1 MIIYFYRRNEAVEMH
16 ESDLKSKMDDHA
28 LEAVPV
34 NERKSWIQLANNPMG
49 VCSTLLI
56 MLFGALA
63 TFTAGLLWGLVAG
76 VICLIVGT
84 IFGTLLGNIARKEG
98 LSSTVLTR
106 LYGFG
111 VRGSAV
117 SSLVFCFMILGML
130 ALENALLY
138 HGVLFFFN
146 MESTLFN
153 VILIYGIFTLCWVL
167 FSIFG
172 INVVYRIASI
182 FTISFL
188 ALLVYIIVDSAVLGN
203 NSIGEIL
210 SFGPQ
215 FSESTGVMEF
225 IGAINILIG
234 ATGAMTL
241 VSADSS
247 RYARTKKDVFM
258 IAFCGN
264 LMQSIIILIAGGV
277 VAYVGMDAVV
287 QYYVT
292 NSGLSIEQARAIVL
306 DDMASF
312 FIILGGAVGFI
323 LMFLA
328 NGKAQILNTYSGSLA
343 LTNLFSALGWKGNR
357 AIFVVV
363 ANFIALIMIYFNILS
378 LVESWLDALGV
389 LTTSMATIVIVDYYI
404 VRKKMATEGHPSTSE
419 NVNIAGIVTLIISTI
434 TSLSLSTA
442 NIFPIPFV
450 AATVLCLVIYP
461 VMRIYVF
468 KPTMF
473 TKQQSN
479 ENLQPN
485 NDMNV

>member
-1 MIIYFYRRNEAVEMH
+1 MMELHASE
-16 ESDLKSKMDDHA
+16 LKTKMDDHA
-28 LEAVPV
+28 LESVPE

-111 VRGSAV
+111 VKGSAV

-146 MESTLFN
+146 MESTLFS

-172 INVVYRIASI
+172 INVVYRIASV
-182 FTISFL
+182 FTIGFL
-188 ALLVYIIVDSAVLGN
+188 ILLVYIIVDAAALGN
-203 NSIGEIL
+203 NSAGDLL

-225 IGAINILIG
+225 IGAVNILIG

-287 QYYVT
+287 QYYVANAGMT
-292 NSGLSIEQARAIVL
+292 VDQARGIVL
-306 DDMASF
+306 NDMASF
-312 FIILGGAVGFI
+312 FIILSGAVGFI

-357 AIFVVV
+357 AIFVVL
-363 ANFIALIMIYFNILS
+363 ANFLALIMIYFNILS

-389 LTTSMATIVIVDYYI
+389 LTTCMATIVIVDYYF
-404 VRKKMATEGHPSTSE
+404 VRKKMAVESNSSYSE
-419 NVNIAGIVTLIISTI
+419 NFNIAGILTLIISTV
-434 TSLSLSTA
+434 TSLTLSTA

-461 VMRIYVF
+461 ALRFYVF
-468 KPTMF
+468 KP
-473 TKQQSN
+473 
-479 ENLQPN
+479 NLITEQLPKE
-485 NDMNV
+485 DLQV